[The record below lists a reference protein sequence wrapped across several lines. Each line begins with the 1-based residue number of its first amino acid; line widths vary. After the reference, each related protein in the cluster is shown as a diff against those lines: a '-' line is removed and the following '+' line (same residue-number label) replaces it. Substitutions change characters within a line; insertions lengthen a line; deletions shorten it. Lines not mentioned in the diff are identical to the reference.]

1 MKHHIE
7 KPVTWVQAALAPRPM
22 PSPWQHCWFHALM
35 CMQNR
40 HLESTWKEK
49 SQKKVKVQQVTNR
62 LCTALLCACR
72 TKKEVL
78 CLTSTQP
85 SRRRG
90 EHDIPATLTHTSLTC
105 CSSWLP
111 AQLGQSVPEYPRAEV
126 AGLQGHGYTHRVS
139 SASPYTQQKEWGLQ
153 QTDQPLF
160 ASCNSHQMKTAGTL
174 QAKL

>member
-1 MKHHIE
+1 M
-7 KPVTWVQAALAPRPM
+7 
-22 PSPWQHCWFHALM
+22 
-35 CMQNR
+35 
-40 HLESTWKEK
+40 
-49 SQKKVKVQQVTNR
+49 TNR
-62 LCTALLCACR
+62 LCTALFCACR

-85 SRRRG
+85 SRRG
-90 EHDIPATLTHTSLTC
+90 GHDIPATLTHTSLTC

-160 ASCNSHQMKTAGTL
+160 ALRNSHQMKNSRHIAGKAL
-174 QAKL
+174 AKLRIRNKHNDQVCQVFRTGLDLFIPNHSLKGKWSFPMKLPQVQTLPKGQITITN